1 MNKINKKELDLIILI
16 QDYKKFIN
24 SKNMFFNGNLDWF
37 KVVKDYYENNI
48 TTQDLKQ
55 TRFSHNNKSLEYI
68 LSFKITNE
76 HLNKEF

>member
-24 SKNMFFNGNLDWF
+24 SKNMFFNDNLDWF
-37 KVVKDYYENNI
+37 RVVKDYYENNI
-48 TTQDLKQ
+48 TIQDLKQ